1 LTGKSEDDLT
11 ETGEFGIGAY
21 PGGTM
26 TAISPETRTEEEF
39 SELDQLE
46 VIDSTEMKL
55 SGAYHSYYYYAV
67 SDDGE
72 PIAVPVE

>member
-1 LTGKSEDDLT
+1 
-11 ETGEFGIGAY
+11 
-21 PGGTM
+21 M
-26 TAISPETRTEEEF
+26 TAVSPEIRTEDQF

-55 SGAYHSYYYYAV
+55 SGAYHSYYYYCV

-72 PIAVPVE
+72 PMAVPAEE